1 MPYQLIWLIFFLPL
15 ISFAIIAIFIR
26 PFVKPG
32 NRIAGYITITAIAG
46 SLALSVW
53 ALLTVMGQ
61 PNHEIAVPSHQLAD
75 HRQFHIPGRHPD
87 GLADRGHAGSGHHWS
102 A

>member
-15 ISFAIIAIFIR
+15 ISFAIIALFIR
-26 PFVKPG
+26 PFVKPE

-46 SLALSVW
+46 SLAFIHLG
-53 ALLTVMGQ
+53 ADD
-61 PNHEIAVPSHQLAD
+61 SH
-75 HRQFHIPGRHPD
+75 
-87 GLADRGHAGSGHHWS
+87 GS